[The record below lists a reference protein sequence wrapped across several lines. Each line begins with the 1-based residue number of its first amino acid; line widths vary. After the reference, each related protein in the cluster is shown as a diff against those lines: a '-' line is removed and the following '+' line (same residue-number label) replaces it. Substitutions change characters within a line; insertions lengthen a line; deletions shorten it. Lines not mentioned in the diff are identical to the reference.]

1 MKVYVLTS
9 TTAYETWNEFL
20 GVFPTA
26 VDAINFLKENPRKVG
41 GGQMDIYETTMSM
54 SGTGFDEREGH
65 ICQIRP
71 RDTVGGDEWII
82 EYEDGSKESLGETVW
97 DNEKGEIVWERL

>member
-26 VDAINFLKENPRKVG
+26 VDAINFLKENPKQVG
-41 GGQMDIYETTMSM
+41 GDQMDIFETSMSM
-54 SGTGFDEREGH
+54 SGKGFDERDGH
-65 ICQIRP
+65 VCHIRQP
-71 RDTVGGDEWII
+71 KAFGEWII
-82 EYEDGSKESLGETVW
+82 EYADGSQESLGETVW
-97 DNEKGEIVWERL
+97 DNDVGGIVWSK